1 MSDCRPE
8 MQLQPLSE
16 FFFIEIDTYNGKI
29 HPKSPQMEALRQYVA
44 DQRKQKRQYNKFL
57 HSDASVRQITS
68 GWKRAP
74 PASSEGDSEGTS
86 PASTPEPQNVSCLS
100 SAPSDH
106 CTTHLEHLLDL
117 YLETVVPIAL
127 SFSSRW
133 TWCADARRIRS
144 CPMLLYAAAGYAAA
158 FITVFGDEGPNTGG
172 AFTWLYLQTKS
183 LPYLRQEL
191 EGPVWTDDCAQTVM
205 LFMRLALLLE
215 EFEIASIHLKAL
227 QKILHARGANTVDMK
242 TELAFLSFD
251 RQQVLLEQLQRRN
264 SSGTSEVQSD
274 PWSHRYW

>member
-1 MSDCRPE
+1 MVSDCRLE
-8 MQLQPLSE
+8 MQLPPLSE

-29 HPKSPQMEALRQYVA
+29 HPNSPKMEALRQHVA
-44 DQRKQKRQYNKFL
+44 DRRKQKRQYNKFL

-68 GWKRAP
+68 GWKKAP
-74 PASSEGDSEGTS
+74 RASSEGDSEGTS
-86 PASTPEPQNVSCLS
+86 PTSTPEPQNVSSLS
-100 SAPSDH
+100 SAPSNH
-106 CTTHLEHLLDL
+106 STTHLEHLLGV

-127 SFSSRW
+127 SFSPRW
-133 TWCADARRIRS
+133 TWCADATRIRS

-158 FITVFGDEGPNTGG
+158 GDKGPTTGET
-172 AFTWLYLQTKS
+172 FTWLYLQTKS

-227 QKILHARGANTVDMK
+227 QQILHARGAKTVDMK

-251 RQQVLLEQLQRRN
+251 RQQALLDQLPHR
-264 SSGTSEVQSD
+264 SSNGTSEV
-274 PWSHRYW
+274 